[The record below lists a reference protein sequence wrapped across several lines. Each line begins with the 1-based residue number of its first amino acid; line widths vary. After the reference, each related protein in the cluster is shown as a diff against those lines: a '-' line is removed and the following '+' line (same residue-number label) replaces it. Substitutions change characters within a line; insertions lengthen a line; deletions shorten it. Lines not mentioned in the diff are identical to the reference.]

1 MYAAPQHSTVVE
13 IASYCRTELCENY
26 RHLVGA
32 KTIHELLSDSIQPT
46 IQQASAIGGSPSNG
60 GCEHSSRQVAED
72 DDSPPNCDGRYTFL
86 HETHIALFSVYHM
99 EEIEGTV
106 LAGQSFEPIH
116 GRVVVEDG
124 YITAVEEVSER
135 DGDPDRII
143 LPAFVNAH
151 THVGDSVAKEAAV
164 GLGLEEAVAPPD
176 SLKHQRIEAA
186 DNETLVT
193 SMHRT
198 LRFMQRTGTAAF
210 LDFREFGVD
219 GARALRE
226 AAAGLDIAAFIFG
239 SDDPA
244 VLDVA
249 DGFGAS
255 GANDDEFTARRAA
268 AEERGV
274 PFAIHAG
281 EPDATDIH
289 PALDLEPDL
298 LVHMVHAEAEHLR
311 RVADQDVPIA
321 VCPRANRV
329 LGVGRPPIETLL
341 EYTSV
346 ALGSDNVMLNSPSM
360 FREMEY
366 TAKTFD
372 LPSRTVLQMATTAGA
387 EAVNLD
393 CGVIEPGRRAALL
406 VLDGDSDNLSGIADP
421 VDAIVRRASALDI
434 QRVIA

>member
-1 MYAAPQHSTVVE
+1 MLN
-13 IASYCRTELCENY
+13 R
-26 RHLVGA
+26 
-32 KTIHELLSDSIQPT
+32 
-46 IQQASAIGGSPSNG
+46 
-60 GCEHSSRQVAED
+60 D
-72 DDSPPNCDGRYTFL
+72 DDEMFRVALRYEPLGASDALDSMTTIGELQARFPL
-86 HETHIALFSVYHM
+86 FHGTHIVPFPRYCM

-106 LAGQSFEPIH
+106 LAGRSFDPVY
-116 GRVVVEDG
+116 GRVVIEDG
-124 YITAVEEVSER
+124 YITAVEETPER
-135 DGDPDRII
+135 EGESDHII

-164 GLGLEEAVAPPD
+164 GLGLQEAVVPPD
-176 SLKHQRIEAA
+176 SLKHRHLKTA
-186 DNETLVT
+186 DEETLIS

-210 LDFREFGVD
+210 LDFREFGVS

-226 AAAGLDIAAFIFG
+226 AAAELDIEAFIFG

-255 GANDDEFTARRAA
+255 GANDDDFTARRAA
-268 AEERGV
+268 AMERDV

-298 LVHMVHAEAEHLR
+298 LVHMVHAEAEHLK
-311 RVADQDVPIA
+311 RVADQEVPIA
-321 VCPRANRV
+321 VCPRANQV
-329 LGVGRPPIETLL
+329 LGVGRPPLETLL
-341 EYTSV
+341 EHTTV
-346 ALGSDNVMLNSPSM
+346 ALGSDNVMLNAPSM

-387 EAVNLD
+387 DAANLD

-406 VLDGDSDNLSGIADP
+406 VLDGDSDNLAGVADP
-421 VDAIVRRASALDI
+421 VDAVVRRASPLDI
-434 QRVIA
+434 RRIIH